1 MVARLGRNLLAAVTA
16 WVGAEKS
23 VEAAVLFG
31 SRVRGAADPAGADG
45 WSDVDLH
52 LVTGDARAIERI
64 DWARLWPEFH
74 FCLRV
79 VRPATGGVRKVT
91 VLFKEGELDLVL
103 VPAAELTE
111 ARRAMQPK
119 ARGSLAP
126 PVRAALNSMSTIM
139 RGGYRFLKGAPRW
152 GKFYAAVAGE
162 LPGFRISDAEVAQLA
177 DVFLCELLWVLQ
189 KLQRGELVAAQRIL
203 HRSLVETNVVLLHEV
218 RVRGA
223 KPTYQQARR
232 VERLVP
238 PRELRSVQV
247 SARLERQELGRAA
260 WDAFAGLKR
269 LMAELVPGWGVP
281 AGLKALLAAQRRR
294 AR

>member
-1 MVARLGRNLLAAVTA
+1 M
-16 WVGAEKS
+16 
-23 VEAAVLFG
+23 
-31 SRVRGAADPAGADG
+31 
-45 WSDVDLH
+45 
-52 LVTGDARAIERI
+52 
-64 DWARLWPEFH
+64 
-74 FCLRV
+74 
-79 VRPATGGVRKVT
+79 
-91 VLFKEGELDLVL
+91 
-103 VPAAELTE
+103 
-111 ARRAMQPK
+111 
-119 ARGSLAP
+119 
-126 PVRAALNSMSTIM
+126 
-139 RGGYRFLKGAPRW
+139 
-152 GKFYAAVAGE
+152 
-162 LPGFRISDAEVAQLA
+162 
-177 DVFLCELLWVLQ
+177 
-189 KLQRGELVAAQRIL
+189 QRGELVAAQRIL